1 MKKQMEQ
8 ERIGHIN
15 VKKFVKNKVVMEK
28 ILELSLKQA
37 KKQANSKRLNYDF
50 DNEVQTRNNNQM
62 AELTRA

>member
-1 MKKQMEQ
+1 
-8 ERIGHIN
+8 
-15 VKKFVKNKVVMEK
+15 MEK

-50 DNEVQTRNNNQM
+50 GNEIQTRNNDQM

>member
-1 MKKQMEQ
+1 MEQ
-8 ERIGHIN
+8 ERICHIN

-50 DNEVQTRNNNQM
+50 GNEIQTRNNTQM